1 MKQPKIKKP
10 YLLYVGNAFPHK
22 NLERLVSSF
31 KIILKDKPYLKLV
44 LVGQIDYFYQRLEK
58 LVQRLGLKT
67 KVIFTGKVTDQEL
80 FWLYNNALVYLC
92 PSLEEG
98 FGLPGLEAMAR
109 NLPVICSNQG
119 PLPEIY
125 KQAAIYF
132 NPENIQQMAEMILK
146 VVGNEDLREK
156 LKKAG
161 QIQSQKYSWLQ
172 CAQETLVVY
181 KSVMGNK

>member
-22 NLERLVSSF
+22 NLERLLSSF
-31 KIILKDKPYLKLV
+31 KIILKDEPHLKLV

-80 FWLYNNALVYLC
+80 FWLYNNALVYVC

-132 NPENIQQMAEMILK
+132 NPENIQQMAEIILK
-146 VVGNEDLREK
+146 VVSDEDLREK

-161 QIQSQKYSWLQ
+161 QIQYQKYSWSQ

-181 KSVMGNK
+181 QTVMDSK